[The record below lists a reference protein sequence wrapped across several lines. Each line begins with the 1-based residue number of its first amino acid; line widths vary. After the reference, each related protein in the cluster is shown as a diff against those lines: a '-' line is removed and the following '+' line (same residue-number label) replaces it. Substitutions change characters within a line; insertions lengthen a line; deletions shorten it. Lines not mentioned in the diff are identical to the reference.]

1 MDDINVIR
9 DDFTN
14 KRPEAWHNLPDLD
27 LYMDQV
33 ISFLGRTQLAPEGS
47 QKLTA
52 AMVNNY
58 VKEGLLPRAKGKRY
72 ERDHV
77 ALLQIFMALKE
88 VVTVKEAGTLLNS
101 YIAEQPVEARYDLVL
116 EALGAV
122 LDTTISHLPENESK
136 NSLVEAALQFAL
148 VSYANKMACQRLI
161 ELIKRQIEE
170 DADADKAKQEKK
182 HDKEKG
188 K

>member
-1 MDDINVIR
+1 MNEIDAIR
-9 DDFTN
+9 SDFTD
-14 KRPEAWHNLPDLD
+14 KRPQTWQNLPDLD

-33 ISFLGRTQLAPEGS
+33 IAFLGRTQLAPEDS

-77 ALLQIFMALKE
+77 ALLQIFVALKE

-101 YIAEQPVEARYDLVL
+101 YIADAAVEDRYDQVL
-116 EALGAV
+116 AELGGI
-122 LDTTISHLPENESK
+122 LDETVSRLPEDDSK
-136 NSLVEAALQFAL
+136 EALVEAALTFAL
-148 VSYANKMACQRLI
+148 DSYANKMACQRLI
-161 ELIKRQIEE
+161 EILNRQMAEE
-170 DADADKAKQEKK
+170 AELEKAKQDKKNEKR
-182 HDKEKG
+182 DKK
-188 K
+188 

>member
-1 MDDINVIR
+1 MNEIDAIR
-9 DDFTN
+9 SDFTD
-14 KRPEAWHNLPDLD
+14 KRPQTWHNLPDLD

-33 ISFLGRTQLAPEGS
+33 IAFLGRTQLAPEGS

-77 ALLQIFMALKE
+77 ALLQIFVALKE

-101 YIAEQPVEARYDLVL
+101 YMVDAAVEDRYDQVL
-116 EALGAV
+116 SELGDI
-122 LDTTISHLPENESK
+122 LDETVSRLPEDDSK
-136 NSLVEAALQFAL
+136 EALVEAALTFAL
-148 VSYANKMACQRLI
+148 DSYANKMACQRLI
-161 ELIKRQIEE
+161 EILNRQMAEEAEREKANQDKKIEKQ
-170 DADADKAKQEKK
+170 DKK
-182 HDKEKG
+182 
-188 K
+188 